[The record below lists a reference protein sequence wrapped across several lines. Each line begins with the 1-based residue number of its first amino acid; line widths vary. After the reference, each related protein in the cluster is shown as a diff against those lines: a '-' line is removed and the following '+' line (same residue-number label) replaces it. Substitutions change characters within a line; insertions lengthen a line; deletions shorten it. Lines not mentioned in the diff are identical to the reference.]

1 MMRGLGL
8 SRGKY
13 KRLIKA
19 VFPKD
24 VNSCKLNDAEM
35 ERLTVYALINPK
47 MLPKIGLYVERRVG
61 KKFAL
66 LQFQHVRVAV
76 QIIYQLIQACHLY
89 LRLFANSVER
99 LMELLLRQVK
109 APDLRVLACEMLI
122 KFASNTQDS
131 SLLHTLTPFLDDL
144 MRLCLDASQSI
155 REAALRAI
163 VTLIHSGDSAE
174 LAEHFGKLLPG
185 VLVNM
190 NVTRVEDTQQEH
202 DTDTDRRVRDVSF
215 RVFADICR
223 TIRPSPALLSPLFAY
238 LDENNAWS
246 SGGEAASFALESLQ
260 LLVQN
265 MQPQHHYLI
274 FIHLQTRIEARARQG
289 SIKTLLRRY
298 SDNSKALLRLY

>member
-1 MMRGLGL
+1 MMRRLGL

-109 APDLRVLACEMLI
+109 APDLHVLACEMLI

-144 MRLCLDASQSI
+144 VRLCLDASQSI

-190 NVTRVEDTQQEH
+190 NVEDTQQEH

-223 TIRPSPALLSPLFAY
+223 TMQPSPTLLSPLFAY

-246 SGGEAASFALESLQ
+246 SGGEAASFALSSLQ
-260 LLVQN
+260 HLVQN
-265 MQPQHHYLI
+265 MKPQHHYLI
-274 FIHLQTRIEARARQG
+274 FIHLQTRIEVCSRQG
-289 SIKTLLRRY
+289 SIKALLRRY
-298 SDNSKALLRLY
+298 